1 MKTKHMK
8 LLAAAL
14 TLGLTMTACKDDNKV
29 TPSVPEGLAHI
40 QFEEENTSVTKTNSK
55 NWGAYSIQVARL
67 LAKDASELEHAWK
80 TSYRNGAAF
89 AQVFKNPGSG
99 SSYKSYA
106 SCAEQ
111 IIDGCVDIA
120 NEVGT
125 AKIGEPRNFWEK
137 GKYQQAVYAV
147 ESWYSFHS
155 IEDYSNNI
163 LSIQYAVNGQ
173 RDKKPAEHSLAA
185 YMQKNNNALYGTL
198 QAGITAAYNAI
209 ENMAAPF
216 RAHIG
221 SSSVLVAMDACTKLN
236 EVLDRQV
243 KAYIS
248 QIPENELKLIIEQYV
263 DAVVLPTYE
272 DLTKENQTLLT
283 RVQELNAALQ
293 RGNKEQI
300 DKAFEAAAQ
309 QWMTARRPWETSEAF
324 LFGPVDQLGLDPNM
338 DSWPLDVNALRTILN
353 NGNFSETEYGEDAN
367 KETVEAAQNVR
378 GFHTLEF
385 LLFKQGKPRTLE
397 E

>member
-1 MKTKHMK
+1 MKKQYTT

-14 TLGLTMTACKDDNKV
+14 TMGLTLTACKDDNKV
-29 TPSVPEGLAHI
+29 TPTVPEGLADI
-40 QFEEENTSVTKTNSK
+40 EFLEENTSVTTANSK
-55 NWGAYSIQVARL
+55 NWGAYSVQVAHL
-67 LAKDASELEHAWK
+67 LSKDATELEQAWK
-80 TSYRNGAAF
+80 NRYRNGTAF
-89 AQVFKNPGSG
+89 AEIFKNPTTGSAYT
-99 SSYKSYA
+99 SYIN
-106 SCAEQ
+106 CAEQ

-125 AKIGEPRNFWEK
+125 AKIGEPRDYWEK

-163 LSIQYAVNGQ
+163 LSIQNAINGQ
-173 RDKKPAEHSLAA
+173 RSNTPATHSLAA
-185 YMQKNNNALYGTL
+185 YMQKNNNALYSTL
-198 QAGITAAYNAI
+198 QASITAAYNAI

-221 SSSVLVAMDACTKLN
+221 SSSVLVAMDACAKLN
-236 EVLDRQV
+236 EILDRQV
-243 KAYIS
+243 KGYMS
-248 QIPENELKLIIEQYV
+248 QIPESELKLIIEQYV

-272 DLTKENQTLLT
+272 DLAKENQTLLT
-283 RVQELNAALQ
+283 RVKELNAALQ
-293 RGNKEQI
+293 SGNKADI
-300 DKAFEAAAQ
+300 DKSFEAAAL

-324 LFGPVDQLGLDPNM
+324 LFGPVDELGLDPNM
-338 DSWPLDVNALRTILN
+338 DSWPLDVNALRTMLN
-353 NGNFSETEYGEDAN
+353 NGNFTGTEYGEGAN
-367 KETVEAAQNVR
+367 QETVEAAQNVR